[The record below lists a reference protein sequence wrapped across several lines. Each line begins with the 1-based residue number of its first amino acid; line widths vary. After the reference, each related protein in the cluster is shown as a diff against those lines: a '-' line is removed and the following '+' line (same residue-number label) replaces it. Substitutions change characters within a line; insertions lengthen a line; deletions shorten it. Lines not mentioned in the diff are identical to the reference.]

1 MDAATTGLDLR
12 ELDAAD
18 LAACRALLRTG
29 SRSFHLASRLL
40 PSDIADGAT
49 GLYAFCR
56 VADDAIDT
64 SDRPPDA
71 LERLHARL
79 ADAYRGRPQDD
90 PVDRAFAVVVRA
102 ADVPR
107 ELPEALLEGMLWDA
121 EGRRYET
128 LSDVRAYSARVAAAV
143 GGMMSVVMGG
153 RSAET
158 LARACDLGVAMQLS
172 NIARDVGE
180 DASLG
185 RLYLPLEWLRDE
197 GLDPDAWLA
206 SPAFDARLGRVVLR
220 LLDEAEALY
229 ARAVPGIGDLP
240 PRCRFGIHAAAR
252 IYSAIGAEVRARGGD
267 SVNGRAVVS
276 SFGKIARLPGAAV
289 AAMRTTSRSPEPPLE
304 ETRFLVDAA
313 VRPAEDI
320 RSG

>member
-1 MDAATTGLDLR
+1 MDATTTGLDLR

-40 PSDIADGAT
+40 PRDIADAAT

-71 LERLHARL
+71 LERLRGRL

-90 PVDRAFAVVVRA
+90 PVDRAFAAVVRA

-121 EGRRYET
+121 DGRRYET
-128 LSDVRAYSARVAAAV
+128 LSEVRAYAARVAAAV

-153 RSAET
+153 RSEET

-180 DASLG
+180 DAILG
-185 RLYLPLEWLRDE
+185 RLYLPVEWLREED
-197 GLDPDAWLA
+197 LDPDIWLA
-206 SPAFDARLGRVVLR
+206 EPKFSPSLGRVVLR
-220 LLDEAEALY
+220 LLDEAARLY
-229 ARAVPGIGDLP
+229 ERAVPGSEERP

-252 IYSAIGAEVRARGGD
+252 IYAAIGAQVRVRDGD
-267 SVNGRAVVS
+267 SVSDRAVVS
-276 SFGKIARLPGAAV
+276 ALGKIVRLPGAALASV
-289 AAMRTTSRSPEPPLE
+289 RPAQRSLAPPLD

-313 VRPAEDI
+313 ARPVAET
-320 RSG
+320 RRG